1 MRLCNENGGG
11 NLNCLYIKL
20 SCSLGCDKIVVEA
33 ELRLNKSLARM
44 VARRQHDS
52 DEEDEDEVCC
62 VRNLMDQILKAL
74 NT

>member
-1 MRLCNENGGG
+1 
-11 NLNCLYIKL
+11 
-20 SCSLGCDKIVVEA
+20 VVEA
-33 ELRLNKSLARM
+33 ELRPNKSLARM

-62 VRNLMDQILKAL
+62 HARNLIDHMLKAL